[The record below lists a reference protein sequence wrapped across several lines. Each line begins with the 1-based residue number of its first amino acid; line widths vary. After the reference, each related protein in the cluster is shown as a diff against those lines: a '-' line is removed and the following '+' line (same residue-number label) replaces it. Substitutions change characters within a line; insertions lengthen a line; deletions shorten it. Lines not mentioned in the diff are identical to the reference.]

1 MKFRVLAL
9 MAAAVLVV
17 GLLAVP
23 GLATHT
29 NTDSGDTSNSEAE
42 ISVVDCVVESSKDI
56 SYVAFLDSGD
66 ELDKFNV
73 NAPTYDLTGYGDI
86 DSVDSVRVKSGE
98 TVESFGVDC
107 GDTADTDDDTTGDDT
122 TGDHD
127 DTTGD
132 DDDDTTGDDD
142 DTTGDDDDDATEP
155 DEVKNHND
163 KANSNSQAT
172 ITLSGCTLN
181 SSKDISYIAFLS
193 DGSQADKI
201 EDVDD
206 TSYDLDGYDG
216 IEDVDQVRVKA
227 GTTVATFGV
236 SCGDATTDG
245 DTHDDAKDD
254 DDTDTDNHA
263 TDDDHDDTTGED
275 DTTGDDDT
283 TDGDDDVTHDEDD
296 DDVVKDD
303 WDDDSDDTEDDSD
316 DDTAETDGEWDARHD
331 GTHDHKDHEEID
343 HEDS

>member
-1 MKFRVLAL
+1 

-23 GLATHT
+23 GLATYT
-29 NTDSGDTSNSEAE
+29 STDSGDTSNSEAE

-73 NAPTYDLTGYGDI
+73 NAPTYDLTGYGDV
-86 DSVDSVRVKSGE
+86 DSVDSVRVKSGQ

-107 GDTADTDDDTTGDDT
+107 GETAKTDDDTTDDHDGDTTGDDDT

-127 DTTGD
+127 DD
-132 DDDDTTGDDD
+132 E
-142 DTTGDDDDDATEP
+142 TTGDDDDDATQP
-155 DEVKNHND
+155 DEVKGHND
-163 KANSNSQAT
+163 KANRNSQAT

-181 SSKDISYIAFLS
+181 SSKDISYIAFLA
-193 DGSQADKI
+193 DGSQVDKI

-206 TSYDLDGYDG
+206 TSYDLGSYDG

-236 SCGDATTDG
+236 NCGDATTDG

-254 DDTDTDNHA
+254 DDTKTDDHA
-263 TDDDHDDTTGED
+263 TDDDHDDDAKD
-275 DTTGDDDT
+275 DGDST
-283 TDGDDDVTHDEDD
+283 HDDDVAKDD
-296 DDVVKDD
+296 DSDD

-331 GTHDHKDHEEID
+331 GRHDHKDHEEIERD
-343 HEDS
+343 DS